1 MAIPNKFQKE
11 NKEKKRTH
19 LMNSMLIF
27 VRLEDIVITHYR
39 YRAPV

>member
-11 NKEKKRTH
+11 NKEKKRKN

-27 VRLEDIVITHYR
+27 VRLEDIVIAHYR
-39 YRAPV
+39 YRPPV